1 MSHFLYL
8 SDVFCPWCYGF
19 AHVMQRLAA
28 EHPDLP
34 VRVLGGDLVGQ
45 ATTLT
50 EMKAGSPNLRDF
62 FVRLEK
68 TTAQPVGGFLAAL
81 DADRPLRMY
90 SPDAAV
96 LLAALKRLAP
106 GHELAQME
114 CLQQLLYRAGRDVLS
129 ADVREATAAR
139 WNVDPLLLERA
150 LDDPAVREAA
160 EKETREAAALMGEF
174 KLYPTL
180 YLVRDDGRS
189 LLARGYASY
198 ATTAARL
205 EAALSGNSA
214 GFAGGGAC
222 SLDGTCHI

>member
-1 MSHFLYL
+1 M
-8 SDVFCPWCYGF
+8 
-19 AHVMQRLAA
+19 
-28 EHPDLP
+28 
-34 VRVLGGDLVGQ
+34 
-45 ATTLT
+45 
-50 EMKAGSPNLRDF
+50 
-62 FVRLEK
+62 
-68 TTAQPVGGFLAAL
+68 
-81 DADRPLRMY
+81 
-90 SPDAAV
+90 
-96 LLAALKRLAP
+96 
-106 GHELAQME
+106 
-114 CLQQLLYRAGRDVLS
+114 
-129 ADVREATAAR
+129 
-139 WNVDPLLLERA
+139 
-150 LDDPAVREAA
+150 REAA